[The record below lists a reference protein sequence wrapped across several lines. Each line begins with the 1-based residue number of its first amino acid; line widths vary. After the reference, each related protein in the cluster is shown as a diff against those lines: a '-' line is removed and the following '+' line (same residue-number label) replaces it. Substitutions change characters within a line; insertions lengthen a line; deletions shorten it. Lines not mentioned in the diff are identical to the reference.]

1 MPAVSLL
8 ARFRRILL
16 ALVLLVLVA
25 GCALEDGEDGGA
37 GEVTVSGPFGS
48 VPTIDADTPLPMQD
62 ARTELLVEG
71 DGRVLAGEEPV
82 LFALTAFDGEDGEVV
97 AERGVGEARTLMLT
111 PADVGEDLYP
121 VLVGTPEGSR
131 LLVRQPV
138 TEDGADRMLL
148 LVIDVLHTRAHGTEQ
163 DVPDHLPQVSTGP
176 EGEPLITLPEGPPP
190 EELVVTRVIR
200 GEGPRVRPGQLATV
214 QYTGVEW
221 ETGEQYDST
230 WAAGKVPQTV
240 RVDET
245 FPGLRAGLVG
255 QPVGSRVLLVIPPD
269 RAVGTETLVL
279 VVDILATSGGEEDLS
294 VPPAPDDAQEGQAS
308 GS

>member
-1 MPAVSLL
+1 MPLP
-8 ARFRRILL
+8 ARLRRTLL
-16 ALVLLVLVA
+16 ALLLVVLVA
-25 GCALEDGEDGGA
+25 GCAPEDGDAGV
-37 GEVTVSGPFGS
+37 GEVAVSGPFGS
-48 VPTIDADTPLPMQD
+48 VPTIEVDTPLPMQD
-62 ARTELLVEG
+62 ARTEVLVEG

-82 LFALTAFDGEDGEVV
+82 LFALTAFDGQDGEVV
-97 AERGVGEARTLMLT
+97 AERGVGEARTLMLA

-163 DVPDHLPQVSTGP
+163 EVPDHLPQVSTGP
-176 EGEPLITLPEGPPP
+176 EGEPSITLPEEPPP
-190 EELVVTRVIR
+190 DDLVITRVIR
-200 GEGPRVRPGQLATV
+200 GEGPRVRPGQHTTV

-269 RAVGTETLVL
+269 QAVGTETLVL
-279 VVDILATSGGEEDLS
+279 VVDVLATSGGEEDLA
-294 VPPAPDDAQEGQAS
+294 VPPGPDSAQDGQTS

>member
-1 MPAVSLL
+1 MPAVPLP
-8 ARFRRILL
+8 ARIRRTLL
-16 ALVLLVLVA
+16 ALLLLVLVA
-25 GCALEDGEDGGA
+25 GCAPEDGGA

-48 VPTIDADTPLPMQD
+48 VPTVDVDTPLPMQD
-62 ARTELLVEG
+62 ARTETLVEG

-82 LFALTAFDGEDGEVV
+82 LFALTAFDGQDGEVV

-176 EGEPLITLPEGPPP
+176 DGEPSITLPDGPPP
-190 EELVVTRVIR
+190 DELVITRVIR
-200 GEGPRVRPGQLATV
+200 GEGPRVQPGQHATV

-230 WAAGKVPQTV
+230 WAAGKVPQTI

-255 QPVGSRVLLVIPPD
+255 QPTGSRVLLVIPPD
-269 RAVGTETLVL
+269 QAVGTETLVL
-279 VVDILATSGGEEDLS
+279 VVDVLATSGGEDLE
-294 VPPAPDDAQEGQAS
+294 VPPGPDDDPDGQTS
-308 GS
+308 GT